1 MKHKALKSN
10 VVASLV
16 TPGRYNDGAG
26 LSLVVRSATSR
37 QWVLRT
43 MINGR
48 RTDIGLGSVATVSLA
63 TAREL
68 ADSMRSVARNGEDP
82 LAQRRAV
89 FKSIPTFAEAAQT
102 VHASY
107 SQSWKNPKHS
117 DQWINTLTQYVFPQ
131 IGKSPINLITT
142 ADVLR
147 ALTPI
152 WLAKPETAR
161 RVRGRIEVIF
171 RWARAQGVFTG
182 ENPATEIAAVLP
194 KQLAAVKHHAALPYD
209 DVPAF
214 VRALRDSDSGATAKL
229 AFEFTIL
236 TAARTSEVLGAQWSE
251 IDLSSQTWTVPADRM
266 KAKREHRV
274 PLSSGAL
281 ELLKQAKK
289 LSDGEFVFP
298 GRVAGRPLST
308 MVFLMALR
316 RMKLDLKT
324 TAHGFRSSFR
334 DWAAEKTNFPE
345 RVVEAA
351 LAHTLQNK
359 VEAAYNRTDLFDRR
373 RQLMEAWDAFVAESS
388 ATVIPIRTGKRRK
401 N

>member
-1 MKHKALKSN
+1 VKHKVLKSN
-10 VVASLV
+10 AVAALV

-26 LSLVVRSATSR
+26 LTLVVRNATSR

-63 TAREL
+63 RAREL
-68 ADSMRSVARNGEDP
+68 AESMRSVARNGEDP

-89 FKSIPTFAEAAQT
+89 SKEIPTFAEAAHT

-107 SQSWKNPKHS
+107 SQGWKNPKHS
-117 DQWINTLTQYVFPQ
+117 DQWINTLTQYVFQQ
-131 IGKSPINLITT
+131 IGKLPINVITT
-142 ADVLR
+142 ADVLSV
-147 ALTPI
+147 LTPI

-161 RVRGRIEVIF
+161 RVRGRIETIF
-171 RWARAQGVFTG
+171 RWARAQGVFPG
-182 ENPATEIAAVLP
+182 DNPAAEIAAVLP
-194 KQLAAVKHHAALPYD
+194 KQQAAVKHHAALPFD
-209 DVPAF
+209 DVSGF
-214 VRALRDSDSGATAKL
+214 VRTLRESDAGVAAKL

-251 IDLSSQTWTVPADRM
+251 IDFTGKTWTVPAERM

-274 PLSSGAL
+274 PLASGAL
-281 ELLKQAKK
+281 VLLKHAKK
-289 LSDGEFVFP
+289 LADGDFVFP
-298 GRVAGRPLST
+298 GRSTGRALST

-316 RMKLDLKT
+316 RMKLDSIT

-351 LAHTLQNK
+351 LAHTITNK

-373 RQLMEAWDAFVAESS
+373 RQLMEAWDAFIAQSS
-388 ATVIPIRTGKRRK
+388 ATVIPIRAEKRRRG
-401 N
+401 